1 MQPGPDFFEEWRQ
14 FLTREQ
20 EAVQYAFRKDKM
32 SISGHPEPLTHSSEK
47 EVASCKAFAI
57 LLPLLKLNGN
67 TARV

>member
-1 MQPGPDFFEEWRQ
+1 M
-14 FLTREQ
+14 
-20 EAVQYAFRKDKM
+20 QYAFRKDKM